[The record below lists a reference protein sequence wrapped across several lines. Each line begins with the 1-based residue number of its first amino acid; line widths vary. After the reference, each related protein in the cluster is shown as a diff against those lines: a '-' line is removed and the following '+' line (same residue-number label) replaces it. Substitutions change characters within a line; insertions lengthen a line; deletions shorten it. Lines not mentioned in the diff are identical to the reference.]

1 LSILFLVIFA
11 FSLPDFSYLY
21 WRLAGGPLEG
31 LVLSTPFLL
40 LATFPLKKLHR
51 WQRKFIYLSL
61 GVITYLTLMTMLRDL
76 YALISAILVPAYWVY
91 VSTLG
96 FMVGGSLHAYFGPH
110 IKHVR
115 IPVRGLHPDLVGL
128 KIAQISDLHV
138 GPTIRKKY
146 VNKVME
152 KTNALRPD
160 LITLTGDIADG
171 PVKTYRE
178 DIHPLSQLKAPL
190 GSFYVTG
197 NHEYYWGGNEWLNV
211 MNNLGMVVLMN
222 RGKILLHKNARIL
235 IGGIPDPVS
244 RILPELENI
253 VDVGRE
259 SDFKILLSHRPGIAR
274 KAGPLGF
281 DLQLS
286 GHTHGGQFFPWTL
299 VVKFVHEF
307 NRGLSRLGT
316 MWIYVNMGTG
326 SWGPFLRVGSTTE
339 ITLLELENEEGLK
352 HETLKEL
359 ST

>member
-1 LSILFLVIFA
+1 MIFA

-31 LVLSTPFLL
+31 VVLSLPFLL
-40 LATFPLKKLHR
+40 VATFPLKLMHR
-51 WQRKFIYLSL
+51 WQRQLIYLSL
-61 GVITYLTLMTMLRDL
+61 GVITYLTLMTILRDL
-76 YALISAILVPAYWVY
+76 YYFFSSYLMPAYWVY
-91 VSTLG
+91 ILTLV
-96 FMVGGSLHAYFGPH
+96 FIVGGSIHAYFGPH
-110 IKHVR
+110 VKRVR
-115 IPVRGLHPDLVGL
+115 LPVRGLHPDLVGL

-146 VNKVME
+146 VNRVME
-152 KTNALRPD
+152 KTNALLPD
-160 LITLTGDIADG
+160 IITLTGDIADG

-178 DIHPLSQLKAPL
+178 DIHPLSQLRARL

-222 RGKILLHKNARIL
+222 RGKIIQHKNARIL
-235 IGGIPDPVS
+235 MGGIPDPVS
-244 RILPELENI
+244 KILPDLESI
-253 VDVGRE
+253 IKVGIE

-274 KAGPLGF
+274 SAEPLGF

-307 NRGLSRLGT
+307 HRGLSRLGK
-316 MWIYVNMGTG
+316 MWVYVNMGTG

-339 ITLLELENEEGLK
+339 ITLLELEHDEGPEPRALK
-352 HETLKEL
+352 K
-359 ST
+359 